1 VGLTGDR
8 AGQPTLRLIFPDDAP
23 DRIAGPPELDEP
35 VAEVRGVNLHAKQ
48 MIDGRDRARLER
60 LCKYIVRPPLAQD
73 RLTRRADGLLQLEL
87 KRVWKD
93 GTQALVF
100 EPQELVARLVA
111 MVPPPRFHQ
120 LRYL

>member
-1 VGLTGDR
+1 MT
-8 AGQPTLRLIFPDDAP
+8 
-23 DRIAGPPELDEP
+23 
-35 VAEVRGVNLHAKQ
+35 EVRGVNVHAQ
-48 MIDGRDRARLER
+48 QVIDGRDRARLER
-60 LCKYIVRPPLAQD
+60 LCKFVMRPPLAQD

-100 EPQELVARLVA
+100 EPQELISRLVA
-111 MVPPPRFHQ
+111 MVLPPRFHQ